1 MENSVFTIDT
11 GLTGTEVEP
20 HAYMISSG
28 HPSKAIYIGNFRKEG
43 CIGPDTFAQLSWI
56 PSKGF
61 QLVMWSY
68 NRYPL
73 ARYRHQNDPVCRD
86 SCMECFLDVFPSH
99 KYKGYINIE
108 MNAYG
113 TCLCAFGPNRQ
124 DRQFVTDLGLPHP
137 QVTVTREIRDGGEC
151 WMAKTMITKELIEGL
166 YGMPC
171 YLQKGHKMR
180 ANFYTCAE
188 DIEHP
193 YWGSWAPV
201 GKLDFHM
208 PEYFGH
214 LQIE

>member
-1 MENSVFTIDT
+1 MENSAFAIEV

-28 HPSKAIYIGNFRKEG
+28 QPSKAIYIGNFRKEG
-43 CIGPDTFAQLSWI
+43 CVGPDTFAQLSWI
-56 PSKGF
+56 PNKGF
-61 QLVMWSY
+61 QLTMWSY
-68 NRYPL
+68 NRNPL
-73 ARYRHQNDPVCRD
+73 ARYQHPNDPVCRD

-137 QVTVTREIRDGGEC
+137 EVTVTREIRDGGEC

-188 DIEHP
+188 DVAHP